1 MKSKRMAM
9 SLIGVVITAVSV
21 GAFKFAAFGVD
32 PFQSFM
38 TGINSLIPMN
48 YGTLYVLVN
57 AVLLIFALTFD
68 RSSIGISTFINL
80 LLLGYI
86 ADVVIG
92 FSQQAVICDKEK
104 VLSSRAK

>member
-21 GAFKFAAFGVD
+21 GAFKFAACGVD

-57 AVLLIFALTFD
+57 AVL
-68 RSSIGISTFINL
+68 
-80 LLLGYI
+80 
-86 ADVVIG
+86 
-92 FSQQAVICDKEK
+92 
-104 VLSSRAK
+104 

>member
-57 AVLLIFALTFD
+57 AVL
-68 RSSIGISTFINL
+68 
-80 LLLGYI
+80 
-86 ADVVIG
+86 
-92 FSQQAVICDKEK
+92 
-104 VLSSRAK
+104 